1 MMPTVNLSES
11 NFQRLQK
18 FAVPLEDDVNSAFAK
33 VLELAEAAAATA
45 SANGGSSGHGVA
57 KKFDGSAPPNL
68 GFTTIKLA
76 KVGGE
81 ALKPAENY
89 WNKIVFNVVR
99 RAFAEG
105 ASLKDVLK
113 ALPINS
119 TEGSKTDN
127 GYYYLEDVGLSLQG
141 QDSNGAWKAIHAIA
155 STFGIPVE
163 VTFAWQANQK
173 AFSPNSIGV
182 LTA

>member
-18 FAVPLEDDVNSAFAK
+18 FAIPLEDDVNSAFAK

-45 SANGGSSGHGVA
+45 GANGFSGYGVA
-57 KKFDGSAPPNL
+57 KKFDGLSPPNL
-68 GFTTIKLA
+68 GFTTIKHA

-89 WNKIVFNVVR
+89 WNKIMFNVVR

-105 ASLKDVLK
+105 ANLKEVLK

-119 TEGSKTDN
+119 KEGSKTDN

-155 STFGIPVE
+155 TTFGIPVE

-173 AFSPNSIGV
+173 AFSPNSTGV

>member
-1 MMPTVNLSES
+1 MMPTVNLSER

-18 FAVPLEDDVNSAFAK
+18 FAIPLEDDVNSALAK
-33 VLELAEAAAATA
+33 VLELAEGATA
-45 SANGGSSGHGVA
+45 TSSANGGFSGYGVA
-57 KKFDGSAPPNL
+57 KKFEGSAPPNL

-89 WNKIVFNVVR
+89 WNKIMFNVVR

-105 ASLKDVLK
+105 ANLKDVLK

-119 TEGSKTDN
+119 KEGSKTDN

-141 QDSNGAWKAIHAIA
+141 QDSNGAWKAIYAIA
-155 STFGIPVE
+155 TTFGIAVE
-163 VTFAWQANQK
+163 VSFVWQANQK
-173 AFSPNSIGV
+173 AFSPNSAGT